1 MLDYTTCF
9 VCLFVFVC
17 SCLFVCF
24 CLFLFVLFVVIK
36 TNKTVKSAEDN
47 LLMNFFE
54 RI

>member
-9 VCLFVFVC
+9 VCLFV
-17 SCLFVCF
+17 FVCF

>member
-17 SCLFVCF
+17 F
-24 CLFLFVLFVVIK
+24 CLFLFVLFVLFVVIK
-36 TNKTVKSAEDN
+36 MNKTVKSAEDN
-47 LLMNFFE
+47 LLVNFFE

>member
-9 VCLFVFVC
+9 VCVFV
-17 SCLFVCF
+17 FVCF

-47 LLMNFFE
+47 LLVNFF
-54 RI
+54 

>member
-9 VCLFVFVC
+9 VCLFLFV
-17 SCLFVCF
+17 FVCF

-47 LLMNFFE
+47 LSVNFFE

>member
-17 SCLFVCF
+17 FCF

-36 TNKTVKSAEDN
+36 TNKTVKSGEDN
-47 LLMNFFE
+47 LSVNFFE